1 MMWFYHKVPLDA
13 AMKSH
18 PLVVKEIGPL
28 GEPPVVE
35 VDEKTPEQEALIA
48 MLREV
53 SKVFRTRDIV
63 EEYIACKCF
72 PIREGWSVSS
82 WAGKERR
89 IGGLPM
95 PNFSTCFQKSP
106 RQDRKSLY
114 FPVSILLEKVTSK
127 IKHYLYLLMQ
137 RKRKKNLR
145 LARSLER
152 VPWTMEWKR
161 GKEKRSWRMI
171 CNRPAFF

>member
-1 MMWFYHKVPLDA
+1 MLVRAGDDEGSEAEPQFGIYTFAFKGMVPSPVVAYRNKWSGDWTLMWFYHKVPLDA

-63 EEYIACKCF
+63 E
-72 PIREGWSVSS
+72 
-82 WAGKERR
+82 
-89 IGGLPM
+89 
-95 PNFSTCFQKSP
+95 
-106 RQDRKSLY
+106 
-114 FPVSILLEKVTSK
+114 
-127 IKHYLYLLMQ
+127 
-137 RKRKKNLR
+137 
-145 LARSLER
+145 
-152 VPWTMEWKR
+152 
-161 GKEKRSWRMI
+161 
-171 CNRPAFF
+171 